1 MIQTQ
6 ELPAVKPQGVL
17 EPVAYFDGAMLTGVT
32 VSHEGRIFVN
42 SPRWADKVFYME
54 AEIKNGQPVSTTGS

>member
-17 EPVAYFDGAMLTGVT
+17 EPVAYFDGSLLTGVT
-32 VSHEGRIFVN
+32 VSHEGQIFN
-42 SPRWADKVFYME
+42 FLRWTDEVFYMV
-54 AEIKNGQPVSTTGS
+54 AEIKNGQPVNTTGS